1 MKPIC
6 STNNTEKE
14 DIYQLGVILL
24 EVITG
29 KQITSSSEIEELKE
43 EVSVKTFCS
52 YSDTL
57 RLILFVTFEI
67 IFSLKLFVILEYQ
80 ECINYLF
87 STFSSRNK

>member
-1 MKPIC
+1 VKPIC

-43 EVSVKTFCS
+43 EVFVKTFCS
-52 YSDTL
+52 
-57 RLILFVTFEI
+57 
-67 IFSLKLFVILEYQ
+67 
-80 ECINYLF
+80 
-87 STFSSRNK
+87 